1 MLQMNLIT
9 QEELYAEVNEELY
22 EELYAGLYMELD
34 RELYGEEY
42 GELDWGL
49 YKEVW
54 REVYSPLGDQIR
66 IDFHNSKFRG
76 YNTICYK

>member
-9 QEELYAEVNEELY
+9 RKELY
-22 EELYAGLYMELD
+22 G
-34 RELYGEEY
+34 ELYGEEY
-42 GELDWGL
+42 GELDWEVNWELSRELYWGL
-49 YKEVW
+49 NG
-54 REVYSPLGDQIR
+54 EVYSPLGDQIR